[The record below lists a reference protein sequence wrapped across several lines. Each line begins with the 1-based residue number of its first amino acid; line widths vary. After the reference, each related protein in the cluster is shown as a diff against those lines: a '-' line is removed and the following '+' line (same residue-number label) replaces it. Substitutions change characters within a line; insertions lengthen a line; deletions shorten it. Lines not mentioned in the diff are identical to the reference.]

1 MLAILICKKE
11 VTKTPYGDEN
21 SLCADHVCSTREIHI
36 TRDWHVRSNQIVT
49 IWLAA
54 EARRRPY
61 DELRQRSTGQ
71 PRRPVS
77 MDVIRQMF
85 EKETVRRKNK
95 QTSTSNGHKFNLAG
109 FKYPH
114 RFFGRTILLFVP
126 LAMAPTPTVSF
137 NVGGTVYEVSKSLLK
152 QHPNTL
158 MSRMASDEWQQ
169 EQSGGPSAKKQK
181 TSQKDECLPKA
192 MFIDRDGTQFKYV
205 LQYMRDH
212 KVTIPYSSEISK
224 TAVLDDLFYYGV
236 TGIDETLVEIENP
249 SIINCGKFLKQK
261 KNESYEMMKHIFY
274 ETIAQKCCER
284 DLENNLMGPHYATS
298 VDEPLSIDV
307 DHQMVLDVRRYIKD
321 IFDDIG
327 DYGYKRAF
335 DTDEL
340 EKHLATY
347 GMKLRHD
354 VEVTY

>member
-181 TSQKDECLPKA
+181 TSQKMNASQRQCLLIA
-192 MFIDRDGTQFKYV
+192 
-205 LQYMRDH
+205 
-212 KVTIPYSSEISK
+212 
-224 TAVLDDLFYYGV
+224 TARNSNTFCS
-236 TGIDETLVEIENP
+236 T
-249 SIINCGKFLKQK
+249 
-261 KNESYEMMKHIFY
+261 
-274 ETIAQKCCER
+274 
-284 DLENNLMGPHYATS
+284 
-298 VDEPLSIDV
+298 
-307 DHQMVLDVRRYIKD
+307 
-321 IFDDIG
+321 
-327 DYGYKRAF
+327 
-335 DTDEL
+335 
-340 EKHLATY
+340 
-347 GMKLRHD
+347 
-354 VEVTY
+354 